1 MVADPEMTVAPA
13 SDEPCRV
20 GPSEYNRPTM
30 PCTLDHEWRE
40 PDPDALDIVYTHHKL
55 HQRIRVTMD
64 QALEGNFVSY
74 AQYRMLTLLDHT
86 PNMFLN
92 QMARELRVSRQA
104 SRGVLDRLDWAGLV
118 ERVDG
123 YEHEQ
128 AKPYHV
134 TDLGRHRLHRMH
146 ELARARFAPMHD
158 RLGAGERRTLIELML
173 AADRSLDPPRRPMWW
188 LE

>member
-1 MVADPEMTVAPA
+1 
-13 SDEPCRV
+13 
-20 GPSEYNRPTM
+20 M
-30 PCTLDHEWRE
+30 PCTFNHEWN
-40 PDPDALDIVYTHHKL
+40 PAGPDALDIVHTHHLL

-74 AQYRMLTLLDHT
+74 AQYRMLALLHHR

-92 QMARELRVSRQA
+92 EMARELRVSRQA

-118 ERVDG
+118 ERVEG

-128 AKPYHV
+128 AKPFRV
-134 TDLGRHRLHRMH
+134 TDLGRHRLARMH
-146 ELARARFAPMHD
+146 DLAGRRFAPIQQRLDAD
-158 RLGAGERRTLIELML
+158 RRRTLVDLML
-173 AADRSLDPPRRPMWW
+173 AVDRALLPPRRPMWW

>member
-1 MVADPEMTVAPA
+1 
-13 SDEPCRV
+13 
-20 GPSEYNRPTM
+20 M
-30 PCTLDHEWRE
+30 PCTFNHEWN
-40 PDPDALDIVYTHHKL
+40 PAGPDALDIVHTHHLL

-74 AQYRMLTLLDHT
+74 AQYRMLALLDHT
-86 PNMFLN
+86 PNQFLN

-118 ERVDG
+118 ERVEG

-128 AKPYHV
+128 AKPYRV
-134 TDLGRHRLHRMH
+134 TDLGRHRLARMRA
-146 ELARARFAPMHD
+146 LATERFAPVTE
-158 RLGAGERRTLIELML
+158 RLDGDERRTLVDLML
-173 AADRSLDPPRRPMWW
+173 TAERALQPPRRPMWW